1 MNFIQKSLCDP
12 TTGGQ
17 KLFWEEYH
25 SINCIFIYDE
35 VNKVLGETNAFAN
48 VSPSYQDLK
57 SVWGSVGNNGP
68 TVL

>member
-1 MNFIQKSLCDP
+1 MRAWESQSKIQETEEVPDP

-35 VNKVLGETNAFAN
+35 VNKVLGETNAVCKCF
-48 VSPSYQDLK
+48 SFLS
-57 SVWGSVGNNGP
+57 GS
-68 TVL
+68 